1 MDFSIRTKPSPK
13 NLHSMLH
20 LQSRTN
26 PFRILIRCHQFV
38 WLNCTKRRLIPRF
51 SPRVIL
57 AQFQLCVAVFFLS
70 CRWPR
75 SDIRSSLAKAFT
87 GEHSQNCF
95 SSRNWLCNQFN
106 FAFSLHPRHDTPEQ
120 FAFDPFSITLFLYSM
135 SLFEGK
141 SSEAARQEVSGFYH
155 PDPAINSH
163 QSKCLFST
171 FLQVSSK
178 FVSVYTIGFVYWP
191 ITQTINFA
199 WVKPRNQVIY
209 VSFASLI
216 WTTFLAYM
224 KVKRNFSFVTLP
236 NWYLFFAKPSFPQAH
251 PIEKDSALD
260 ISSLLASILAAPR
273 NDSNVTVA

>member
-1 MDFSIRTKPSPK
+1 MS
-13 NLHSMLH
+13 L
-20 LQSRTN
+20 
-26 PFRILIRCHQFV
+26 
-38 WLNCTKRRLIPRF
+38 
-51 SPRVIL
+51 
-57 AQFQLCVAVFFLS
+57 FFFS

-224 KVKRNFSFVTLP
+224 KVKWNFSFVTLP
-236 NWYLFFAKPSFPQAH
+236 NWYLYFAKPSFPTGPSHRERFRSWYIFALSVH
-251 PIEKDSALD
+251 SRGSAQRQQRHRRL
-260 ISSLLASILAAPR
+260 
-273 NDSNVTVA
+273 NSNLEHCTYFVNIFIDNVGEHLKINI